1 MNAPTRTMLVVNYK
15 SHHIPVPVLS
25 SILCTIFLLLLPFLL
40 FILISIEIQH
50 FDLSVVLRFY

>member
-25 SILCTIFLLLLPFLL
+25 SILCTIFLLLSFLL
-40 FILISIEIQH
+40 FILISIKIQH